1 LQLSR
6 YLPLAGVLL
15 LVAIVFVW
23 RPWLQ
28 RRRHGTWGIVVF
40 KGNLAQNVRDV
51 MLVVLPVLLL
61 GQALVAAWAPQALPL
76 SEADLRAPSPARI
89 ISGAILL
96 FGGLLLQAAA
106 MLGLGASWR
115 IGIEE
120 GARPGLVTDGLYR
133 FSRNPIFLALLA
145 ALAGYLLLLPTLLS
159 AAILV
164 GAWLAIRQQ
173 IAEEESYLLRTY
185 GEQYRDYA
193 RRVGRL
199 LPGLGKLD

>member
-1 LQLSR
+1 
-6 YLPLAGVLL
+6 
-15 LVAIVFVW
+15 
-23 RPWLQ
+23 
-28 RRRHGTWGIVVF
+28 
-40 KGNLAQNVRDV
+40 
-51 MLVVLPVLLL
+51 
-61 GQALVAAWAPQALPL
+61 
-76 SEADLRAPSPARI
+76 
-89 ISGAILL
+89 
-96 FGGLLLQAAA
+96 
-106 MLGLGASWR
+106 
-115 IGIEE
+115 
-120 GARPGLVTDGLYR
+120 VTDGLYR